1 MDGFVDNSIIKNLQ
15 SIFKDYISKPDE
27 FITKLNV
34 IKFFFDY
41 KLIDSCGYNIF
52 EINSFLN
59 QLNPKEDKI
68 TMKMFLILLFYI
80 YKRQMEN
87 FENNN
92 EGTIKSNESS
102 VSQMTVNDINN
113 IVDDQLQIYKTNNII
128 KLMLEKKDGKES
140 PYKFQ
145 SPDFTKDEIK
155 YVCSYEILTFLSAYM
170 HSIETSIFDMYA
182 ISNNNQNN
190 ITNFKYV
197 NLTKLNNLFFDF
209 PIFANFSS
217 EKIATYMELFIDGI
231 TPNTFETFQ
240 SLFDERMTPEQIK
253 EIFDSFYYDCD
264 LDEMNFSYSGL
275 TILLVLFAL
284 KLESSENLS
293 YQEALEYMFE
303 TAFGL
308 KTDNANLT
316 EQVQEEEEEEIDYE
330 FIPESETLNN
340 VKNFKYNDDD
350 NDFINEFLNILD
362 NILPQVDNIINSF
375 KNDIPFHS
383 NTISTNKYNV
393 IPAKFPLERLQV
405 EIDEERERET
415 AIREGKRIAKAKKAK
430 KRNARDPPPKEIYMD
445 EYPKEE
451 IKNKRYLG
459 SKIINT
465 LTNRVVKNTFKE
477 IIANTNV
484 YPSLIRETLIL
495 PSILPSKIKEM
506 IIECYKDQIKGH
518 SEIAIRRLERARN
531 LLRDLTNE
539 DDIQVELFFELTF
552 GTLYEDLDFDLQAM
566 KNYYEAKK
574 LSDKLIQVDPDNAL
588 VYSYLGALFL
598 KLNELDWSLRC
609 FQKAKE
615 LREKTIGGDTL
626 DTAAIY
632 NNLGVVSFYME
643 SFLPANSYFNLAYE
657 ITKSIL
663 GLRNPRTLFIKSNI
677 SKMSQLNFNKEI
689 SFKTL
694 GKYPTP
700 TMLVKN
706 PKRKKK

>member
-1 MDGFVDNSIIKNLQ
+1 MEGFVDNSIIKNLQ

-59 QLNPKEDKI
+59 QLNPSEDKI

-145 SPDFTKDEIK
+145 SPDFSKDEIK

-170 HSIETSIFDMYA
+170 HSIETSIFDFYA
-182 ISNNNQNN
+182 TSNNNQNN
-190 ITNFKYV
+190 ISNFKYV

-217 EKIATYMELFIDGI
+217 EKIATYMQLFIDGI
-231 TPNTFETFQ
+231 TPNNFETFQ

-308 KTDNANLT
+308 KTDDANLT
-316 EQVQEEEEEEIDYE
+316 EQVQEEEEEVVDYD
-330 FIPESETLNN
+330 FIPESETLNH

-362 NILPQVDNIINSF
+362 NVLPQVDNIINSF

-415 AIREGKRIAKAKKAK
+415 ALREGKRIAKAKKAK

-459 SKIINT
+459 SKII
-465 LTNRVVKNTFKE
+465 
-477 IIANTNV
+477 I
-484 YPSLIRETLIL
+484 
-495 PSILPSKIKEM
+495 
-506 IIECYKDQIKGH
+506 H
-518 SEIAIRRLERARN
+518 
-531 LLRDLTNE
+531 
-539 DDIQVELFFELTF
+539 
-552 GTLYEDLDFDLQAM
+552 
-566 KNYYEAKK
+566 
-574 LSDKLIQVDPDNAL
+574 
-588 VYSYLGALFL
+588 
-598 KLNELDWSLRC
+598 
-609 FQKAKE
+609 
-615 LREKTIGGDTL
+615 
-626 DTAAIY
+626 
-632 NNLGVVSFYME
+632 
-643 SFLPANSYFNLAYE
+643 
-657 ITKSIL
+657 
-663 GLRNPRTLFIKSNI
+663 
-677 SKMSQLNFNKEI
+677 
-689 SFKTL
+689 
-694 GKYPTP
+694 
-700 TMLVKN
+700 
-706 PKRKKK
+706 

>member
-15 SIFKDYISKPDE
+15 SIFKDYVSKPDE

-59 QLNPKEDKI
+59 QLNPHEDKI
-68 TMKMFLILLFYI
+68 TMKMFLILIFYI
-80 YKRQMEN
+80 YKRQMETL
-87 FENNN
+87 ENNN

-113 IVDDQLQIYKTNNII
+113 IVDEQLQIFKTNNII

-155 YVCSYEILTFLSAYM
+155 YVCQYEILNFISAYM
-170 HSIETSIFDMYA
+170 HSIETSIFDLYA
-182 ISNNNQNN
+182 ITNTNQNN
-190 ITNFKYV
+190 IINFKYV
-197 NLTKLNNLFFDF
+197 NLTKINALFFDF
-209 PIFANFSS
+209 PVFANFSS
-217 EKIATYMELFIDGI
+217 EKIATYMQLFIEGI
-231 TPNTFETFQ
+231 TQNNFETFQ
-240 SLFDERMTPEQIK
+240 SLFDERMPDDKIK

-275 TILLVLFAL
+275 TLLLVLFAL
-284 KLESSENLS
+284 KLESSEGLS

-316 EQVQEEEEEEIDYE
+316 EQVQEEEEEEPDFD
-330 FIPESETLNN
+330 FIPESETLNH
-340 VKNFKYNDDD
+340 VKNFKYNEDDT
-350 NDFINEFLNILD
+350 DFIGDFLKMLETALPPLD
-362 NILPQVDNIINSF
+362 NVINSF
-375 KNDIPFHS
+375 KNDVPLHS

-405 EIDEERERET
+405 EIDEEREKET

-445 EYPKEE
+445 EIPNQK
-451 IKNKRYLG
+451 IKDERYLG
-459 SKIINT
+459 SKLINT

-495 PSILPSKIKEM
+495 PNLLPSKIKEM

-518 SEIAIRRLERARN
+518 SEIAIRRLERSKI
-531 LLRDLTNE
+531 LLRDLSSD
-539 DDIQVELFFELTF
+539 DDIQVDLFYELTF
-552 GTLYEDLDFDLQAM
+552 GTLYEDLDYDLQAM
-566 KNYYEAKK
+566 KYYYEAKK
-574 LSDKLIQVDPDNAL
+574 LSDKLLQVDPDTAL

-598 KLNELDWSLRC
+598 KLNELEWSLRC

-657 ITKSIL
+657 ITRSIL

-677 SKMSQLNFNKEI
+677 TKMSQLNFNKEVN
-689 SFKTL
+689 FKTL

-700 TMLVKN
+700 TMLIKN

>member
-52 EINSFLN
+52 EINSFIN
-59 QLNPKEDKI
+59 QLNPNEDKI

-87 FENNN
+87 FENNI

-170 HSIETSIFDMYA
+170 HSIETSIFDFYA

-190 ITNFKYV
+190 ISNFKYV

-217 EKIATYMELFIDGI
+217 EKIATYMQLFIEGI
-231 TPNTFETFQ
+231 TPNNFETFQ
-240 SLFDERMTPEQIK
+240 SLFDERMSPEQIK

-316 EQVQEEEEEEIDYE
+316 EQVQEEEEEEVDYE
-330 FIPESETLNN
+330 FIPESETLNH

-350 NDFINEFLNILD
+350 NDFINDFLNILD
-362 NILPQVDNIINSF
+362 NVLPQVDNIVNSF

-383 NTISTNKYNV
+383 NTISSNKYNV

-405 EIDEERERET
+405 EIDEEKERET
-415 AIREGKRIAKAKKAK
+415 SLKEGKRIAKAKKGK

-451 IKNKRYLG
+451 IRNQRYLG

-477 IIANTNV
+477 IISNTNV

-495 PSILPSKIKEM
+495 PPILPSKIKEM

-518 SEIAIRRLERARN
+518 SEIAIRRLERARV
-531 LLRDLTNE
+531 LLRELTSE
-539 DDIQVELFFELTF
+539 DDIQVDLFFELTF

-588 VYSYLGALFL
+588 VYSYLGSLFL